1 MSLPVLLTGLA
12 SAVMLTLGSNMI
24 LPLSETIADVCVL
37 GGIVCVM
44 TFIGLVEDPGASG
57 IPSADLGDD

>member
-24 LPLSETIADVCVL
+24 VPLSETIADVCAL
-37 GGIVCVM
+37 SGIVCM
-44 TFIGLVEDPGASG
+44 MAFIALAADPGASAS
-57 IPSADLGDD
+57 PSGDLGDD